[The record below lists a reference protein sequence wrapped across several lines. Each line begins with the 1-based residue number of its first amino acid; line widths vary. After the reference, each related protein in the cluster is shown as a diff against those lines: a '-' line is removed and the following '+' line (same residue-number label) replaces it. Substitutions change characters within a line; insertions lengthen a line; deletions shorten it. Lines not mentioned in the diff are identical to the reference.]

1 MVNNTQSQQM
11 FGVTLLIGL
20 NEELAFR
27 GLIMTAFCIRFGLRN
42 GALLSVVVFG
52 AAHASNAVSSDNPL
66 LSLLQVFVSA
76 MTGSLLTLMA
86 LSMRSLWPAML
97 AHAIYDFAVMD
108 MNAPGGGGWKRRVDG
123 GTGGLRVPAGLH
135 GVYRVFRLEGKEPYQ
150 D

>member
-1 MVNNTQSQQM
+1 
-11 FGVTLLIGL
+11 
-20 NEELAFR
+20 
-27 GLIMTAFCIRFGLRN
+27 MTAFCVRFGLRN
-42 GALLSVVVFG
+42 GALLSMVVFG

-108 MNAPGGGGWKRRVDG
+108 MNALVEAGGNGVWMAVPVGSG
-123 GTGGLRVPAGLH
+123 FLLGLY